1 MPAITIS
8 PQRREEI
15 LDALRRGTV
24 PASSL
29 DILAVGLERFE
40 ATLQAAL
47 DAVRAGR
54 GHFKAVRGE
63 YGSGKTF
70 FVRWFEELARR
81 EGFATS
87 EVQISETETPLHR
100 LETVYRRIAEQLA
113 TIDCRYA
120 ALRSV
125 IDGWFIT
132 LEEEV
137 MTDCDVPAAD
147 EHGLLARTN
156 TLMEQRLATVTRTA
170 PTFAACLRGYRQALA
185 DGDQEIADGLM
196 AWLAGLPN
204 VSARIKRY
212 AGIKG
217 EIDHFGALSFLQGLL
232 TVLRD
237 SGYPGLV
244 LVLDEVETLQRVRGD
259 VRDKALNAL
268 RQLID
273 DVDTGRFQGLY
284 LLITGTPAFFD
295 GPQGVQR
302 LPPLMQR
309 LHVDF
314 TTEPRFDNPRAVQI
328 RLPGFDLEKL
338 RRVGSK
344 VRDIYAAHCPNAE
357 RIVRLADDFYIA
369 DSAGQW
375 WVL

>member
-40 ATLQAAL
+40 ATLQATL

-125 IDGWFIT
+125 IDGWFFT
-132 LEEEV
+132 LEDEV
-137 MTDCDVPAAD
+137 MADSDVPAAD
-147 EHGLLARTN
+147 AHGLLARTN

-170 PTFAACLRGYRQALA
+170 PTFAACLR
-185 DGDQEIADGLM
+185 
-196 AWLAGLPN
+196 
-204 VSARIKRY
+204 
-212 AGIKG
+212 
-217 EIDHFGALSFLQGLL
+217 
-232 TVLRD
+232 
-237 SGYPGLV
+237 
-244 LVLDEVETLQRVRGD
+244 
-259 VRDKALNAL
+259 
-268 RQLID
+268 
-273 DVDTGRFQGLY
+273 
-284 LLITGTPAFFD
+284 
-295 GPQGVQR
+295 
-302 LPPLMQR
+302 
-309 LHVDF
+309 
-314 TTEPRFDNPRAVQI
+314 
-328 RLPGFDLEKL
+328 
-338 RRVGSK
+338 
-344 VRDIYAAHCPNAE
+344 
-357 RIVRLADDFYIA
+357 
-369 DSAGQW
+369 
-375 WVL
+375 